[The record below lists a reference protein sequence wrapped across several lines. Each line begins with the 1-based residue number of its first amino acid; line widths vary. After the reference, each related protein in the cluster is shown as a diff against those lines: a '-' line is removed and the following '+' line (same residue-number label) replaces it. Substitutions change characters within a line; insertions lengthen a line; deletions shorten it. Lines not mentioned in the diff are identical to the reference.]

1 MLEVEFI
8 EIFIRA
14 MPEQVLL
21 VIGSYILSKTKLN
34 EKRILISGFVMGV
47 ALYAFRLL
55 PVQFGVHTLF
65 GICLLAVLNYK
76 VNKINIIKSIQVSAI
91 NYIILFVSETILIFI
106 LQLLKINL
114 DAVFADSI
122 LKTLIGT
129 PSLLIYAIFIYII
142 DRIQKVHNK
151 KLY

>member
-34 EKRILISGFVMGV
+34 EKRILISGVVMGV
-47 ALYAFRLL
+47 ALYVFRLL

-114 DAVFADSI
+114 DAVFADPI

>member
-1 MLEVEFI
+1 
-8 EIFIRA
+8 
-14 MPEQVLL
+14 
-21 VIGSYILSKTKLN
+21 
-34 EKRILISGFVMGV
+34 MGV
-47 ALYAFRLL
+47 ALYAFRC
-55 PVQFGVHTLF
+55 FSTIWCHTLF